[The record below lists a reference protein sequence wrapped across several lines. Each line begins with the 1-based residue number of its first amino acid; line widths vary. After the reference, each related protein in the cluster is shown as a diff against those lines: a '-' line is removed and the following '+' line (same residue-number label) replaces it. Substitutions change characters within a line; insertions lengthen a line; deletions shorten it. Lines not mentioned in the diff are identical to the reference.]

1 MALSNNMNALLDGTL
16 AVGKKDIDKR
26 DPDDGDAHN
35 DVKVGGM
42 KGPKANDAGKSNFN
56 DN

>member
-26 DPDDGDAHN
+26 EGDDGDAHN
-35 DVKVGGM
+35 EVKVGAL
-42 KGPKANDAGKSNFN
+42 KGPRGND
-56 DN
+56 